1 MNLFMNFYTLIVEKK
16 KVHISTEDAH
26 WTIKTFAKTPIASGI
41 ETQTKKELEKQTKN
55 LEKRLTKTNRKT
67 TKKSLRNM

>member
-1 MNLFMNFYTLIVEKK
+1 MNLFLNFCTLIVEKK

-41 ETQTKKELEKQTKN
+41 ETQMKKELETQTKN
-55 LEKRLTKTNRKT
+55 
-67 TKKSLRNM
+67 S